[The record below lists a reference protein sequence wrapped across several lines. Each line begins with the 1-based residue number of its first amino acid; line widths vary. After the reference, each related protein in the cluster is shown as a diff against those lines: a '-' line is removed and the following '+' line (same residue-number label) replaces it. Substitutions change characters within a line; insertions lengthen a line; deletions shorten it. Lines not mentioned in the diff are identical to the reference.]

1 MVSLSDE
8 NIKSRAFD
16 YNIVKRFLPYVAIG
30 VKVNLEGWWH
40 PRRHIRK
47 AEGEEY
53 E

>member
-1 MVSLSDE
+1 MKTSDGE
-8 NIKSRAFD
+8 AEQ
-16 YNIVKRFLPYVAIG
+16 VRFLPYVAIG